1 MFMELDLLTI
11 IEKPHWRTILEE
23 IVTTENF
30 DPWDIDVSKLVERY
44 LEYIKAMKENNLKIP
59 ANILLAASILL
70 RIKAY
75 TWKLFSEKEEVK
87 EVFVITEI
95 PELPSPFMRITKK
108 KITFEELVKVIEDIM
123 KKEKRKSVQET
134 IEFEIPEHIVE
145 MVQEDEDFEIKIE
158 ETLRRI
164 KETVDEENMT
174 TFTNIL
180 PEKSIN
186 AFLDTFIPLLHLA
199 NKKVINVW
207 QEKIFGEI
215 FIALN

>member
-1 MFMELDLLTI
+1 MFMEIDLLTI
-11 IEKPHWRTILEE
+11 IEKPHWKTILEE
-23 IVTTENF
+23 IVNSEDF
-30 DPWDIDVSKLVERY
+30 DPWDIDISKLVERY
-44 LEYIKAMKENNLKIP
+44 LAYIKALKENNLKIP

-75 TWKLFSEKEEVK
+75 TWKLFPEKDEVK
-87 EVFVITEI
+87 EVFVITDI

-123 KKEKRKSVQET
+123 KKERKKSVQET
-134 IEFEIPEHIVE
+134 IELEIPEHIVE
-145 MVQEDEDFEIKIE
+145 MVQEDEDFEVKIE
-158 ETLRRI
+158 ETLKRI

-174 TFTNIL
+174 TLTNIL

-199 NKKVINVW
+199 NKKVVNVW